1 MQFVAALLPVVL
13 YIAAVYFLDN
23 FALVSVKRLLLLVL
37 CGMAAALVCFGLF
50 QFTGLFLS
58 EDVSDYLNPVLEEAV
73 KAIPLLVLARRKRIA
88 FFIDSVICGAAV
100 GGGFSILENLF
111 YLLLGEGMSMG
122 TVLFRGLE
130 VALIHMGCSA
140 LVAAALMFA
149 VRLAGRRRARLEI
162 RRKDVWM
169 TVFLLLAAPALHE
182 LHNAF
187 HFNPLL
193 QFLVVFGTMGGL
205 LVWTYQYD
213 GDMIHRWLDK
223 GLDKQV
229 ELLQSIRE
237 GRLGD
242 TKTGTFLLSV
252 KDSFSPEMF
261 FDVICY
267 VKLNV
272 ELSVAAKSRF
282 MLREAK
288 LDVPLDE
295 EQAKTLLAEFEEYRL
310 LEKRLGKSAR
320 ITIAPVVKFY
330 PADRKAL
337 DDLLAEC
344 SAVKKLRV

>member
-1 MQFVAALLPVVL
+1 VV
-13 YIAAVYFLDN
+13 YVLDS
-23 FALVSVKRLLLLVL
+23 FALISVKRLLLLVL
-37 CGMAAALVCFGLF
+37 CGMAAALACFGLF
-50 QFTGLFLS
+50 QLTWTVLPES
-58 EDVSDYLNPVLEEAV
+58 VSDFVDPVIEEAV
-73 KAIPLLVLARRKRIA
+73 KAIPLLILARRKKIA

-100 GGGFSILENLF
+100 GGGFSILENIF
-111 YLLLGEGMSMG
+111 YLVLGDELGMG

-140 LVAAALMFA
+140 IVAAALMFA
-149 VRLAGRRRARLEI
+149 VRLDGRRRAHLEI
-162 RRKDVWM
+162 KRRDVWM
-169 TVFLLLAAPALHE
+169 AVFLLLAAPALHVA
-182 LHNAF
+182 HNTF
-187 HFNPLL
+187 HFNPLM
-193 QFLVVFGTMGGL
+193 QFIAVFGSMAGL

-229 ELLQSIRE
+229 DLFRSIQE
-237 GRLGD
+237 GNLSE
-242 TKTGTFLLSV
+242 TKTGQFLLSV

-272 ELSVAAKSRF
+272 ELSIAAKSRF

-288 LDVPLDE
+288 LDLPLEE
-295 EQAKTLLAEFEEYRL
+295 EQAKNILAQYEEYCV
-310 LEKRLGKSAR
+310 LEKRLGQSAR

-344 SAVKKLRV
+344 AVWRKQ

>member
-1 MQFVAALLPVVL
+1 MSFVAALLPVVV
-13 YIAAVYFLDN
+13 YIIVVYVLDS
-23 FALVSVKRLLLLVL
+23 FALISVKRLLLLVL
-37 CGMAAALVCFGLF
+37 CGMAAALACFGLF
-50 QFTGLFLS
+50 QLTWTVLPES
-58 EDVSDYLNPVLEEAV
+58 VSDFVDPVIEEAV
-73 KAIPLLVLARRKRIA
+73 KAIPLLILARRKKIA

-100 GGGFSILENLF
+100 GGGFSILENIF
-111 YLLLGEGMSMG
+111 YLVLGDELGMG

-140 LVAAALMFA
+140 IVAAALMFA
-149 VRLAGRRRARLEI
+149 VRLDGRRRAHLEI
-162 RRKDVWM
+162 KRRDVWM
-169 TVFLLLAAPALHE
+169 AVFLLLAAPALHVA
-182 LHNAF
+182 HNTF
-187 HFNPLL
+187 HFNPLM
-193 QFLVVFGTMGGL
+193 QFIAVFGSMAGL

-229 ELLQSIRE
+229 DLFRSIQE
-237 GRLGD
+237 GNLSQ
-242 TKTGTFLLSV
+242 TKTGEFLLSV
-252 KDSFSPEMF
+252 KDCFSPEVF

-272 ELSVAAKSRF
+272 ELSIAAKSRF

-288 LDVPLDE
+288 LDLPLDE
-295 EQAKTLLAEFEEYRL
+295 EQARTLLAQYEEYRL
-310 LEKRLGKSAR
+310 LEKRLGQSAR

-344 SAVKKLRV
+344 AAGHQK